1 MDISE
6 QCKFALTRLT
16 WYDALVTNANAVQS
30 IFKEALNLKKLRHKN
45 IIELYNTFVEKKQ
58 MIMIMEY
65 AGGGELLG
73 YLQKIGTMGEVETRH
88 IICQIINCINYCHTR
103 GIVHRDLKL
112 ENVIFRDPIESEK
125 PDLQELFVK
134 VIDFGIAGVCETG
147 KNDKGDAGSLCYMA
161 PECLKGK
168 AAESNPAIDVWAI
181 GIMFFS
187 LLQGTLPFYSSD
199 EETTVKLIKTA
210 PIKFDKNI
218 PVTPMSREIITKMLD
233 RDPSTR
239 LDLMDLMDHEFF
251 TMEDEEYK
259 KMVDTFVEEFHR
271 AKEEQKT
278 QELLSPPVSKGYRAT
293 SPHGKKGSSTNLKKD
308 ANSSAPGK

>member
-1 MDISE
+1 M
-6 QCKFALTRLT
+6 
-16 WYDALVTNANAVQS
+16 
-30 IFKEALNLKKLRHKN
+30 
-45 IIELYNTFVEKKQ
+45 
-58 MIMIMEY
+58 
-65 AGGGELLG
+65 
-73 YLQKIGTMGEVETRH
+73 
-88 IICQIINCINYCHTR
+88 
-103 GIVHRDLKL
+103 
-112 ENVIFRDPIESEK
+112 
-125 PDLQELFVK
+125 
-134 VIDFGIAGVCETG
+134 IDFGIAGVCETG